1 MKYFYTYLLINLD
14 DGLMYIGSRGCSV
27 LPEEDTNYMSSSK
40 AVSKDYLN
48 RCDKLILDVFLT
60 YKDAIDHEIYL
71 HNLHDVATSSKF
83 FNKSKQTSTKFTIAG
98 THHSEE
104 TKKKI
109 SEANKISKGTPQ
121 AREKQRQRR
130 LGAVVS
136 DSTKQLLRELN
147 LGGNSPKA
155 RKVLCIETGMLFR
168 SVSEAATYY
177 DIHYSSICKVC
188 SGKQKTAAS
197 HTWKYI

>member
-14 DGLMYIGSRGCSV
+14 DGLMYIGSRGCSI
-27 LPEEDTNYMSSSK
+27 LPEEDTKYMSSSK

-60 YKDAIDHEIYL
+60 YKDALAHEIYL
-71 HNLHDVATSSKF
+71 HNLHNVAVNPKF
-83 FNKSKQTSTKFTIAG
+83 FNKSKQTSTKFTISG
-98 THHSEE
+98 TRQSEE

-155 RKVLCIETGMLFR
+155 KKVLCIETGMLFK

-177 DIHYSSICKVC
+177 NIHYSSICKVC
-188 SGKQKTAAS
+188 SGKQKTAAK